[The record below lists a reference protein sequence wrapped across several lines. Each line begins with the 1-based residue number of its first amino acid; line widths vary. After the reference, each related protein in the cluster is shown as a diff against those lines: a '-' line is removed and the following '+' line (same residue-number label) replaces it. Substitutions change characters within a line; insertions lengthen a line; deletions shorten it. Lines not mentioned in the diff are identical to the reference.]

1 MIPEPISNGI
11 ALIVLKTVWD
21 GGGKA
26 LGMFGRTANE
36 PTQELVFQASQRYV
50 ENYTKRHGILKV
62 LGMRE
67 PVALES
73 VYAAVQFLYD
83 QAFQRFESVE
93 ALEEAYRIAASRS
106 FQGRDSFNQEGLKVA
121 NEKQYLM
128 VLGGPGAGKST
139 FLRRMG
145 LEALKG
151 TKGAYRS
158 SCIPV
163 FVDLKVFNKGEI
175 NVEKAIAEE
184 FRICGFPS
192 PEESTQKLLQQGK
205 LLVLLDGLDEVAV
218 ERMNEAIS
226 QIQSFVDAYK
236 QNRYIASCR
245 TAAYRHNFRLFSD
258 VAITDFDDR
267 QIKQFIDNWFRS
279 EPDIAQDCWE
289 KLNSDEHTAAKELT
303 QTPLLLTLVCLLYE
317 RSRKF
322 PTNRSTLY
330 ERALRV
336 LLEEWAAEKGIP
348 QDDLYKG
355 LDTGRKEMMLAEI
368 AHDSFQQNRLFSTRR
383 EIANQ
388 IEQLLKEILPEEKGV
403 DGLKVLRS
411 IEVQHGIL
419 VERAEGIYSFS
430 HLTLQEYLTAQH
442 IDDKR
447 QIEKLVTEHLT
458 NPRWKEVFILVAGLM
473 RGGADELLLQIEKQA
488 REYVKFPKLKALLR
502 WTDQVANTSEAN
514 FPPAVKRALN
524 VFLVLESD
532 FAPAL
537 EFIRIMGFTSKEL
550 NSNTVLK
557 DKVVKE
563 TESFA
568 THTGSTP
575 IRSSFDLSAEEVRE
589 LSNYFYINTLMVSCR
604 QAAVRIS
611 PIAWA
616 GIEMRMLLIEADDQ
630 SRALA
635 TTQQFFD
642 KSEVTTEAVNDR
654 ILKIITVPRS
664 LRLSPALFTLV
675 TVDKLT
681 NRDIDE
687 LVEHSKK
694 PREFSSEQTGIIV
707 YQTPPDTSV
716 RVRIAKARLV
726 DNLILVPIPLA
737 ELEKAV
743 LDSSNTCISVFV
755 EYINKYVQHTDF
767 FNDKNAISDTLT
779 FFGRMELLQRLKEEL
794 SRFQGVGLFGLRKSG
809 KTSVLYQ
816 LGFLLRKHP
825 VVTIDLQAYSGSY
838 YGSDLFNEIIKQLT
852 KLAGDRDSQLVPL
865 FENFV
870 PGVPASNLT
879 VEFIQRVSSLA
890 ESLQGLE
897 YQLPIFCFL
906 DEVERVLPTSEDTR
920 EKVEEFNAC
929 FGALRVLSQEQ
940 RKLSLLVADV
950 YPNCNRIN
958 HWEQKEV
965 PTNPVFSFFK
975 EVFLSPFSERE
986 TAEMLTDIGKLM
998 SVDFDQKTLQAIY
1011 RESGGH
1017 PFIARQ
1023 IAHFLNEALCQHGN
1037 TFIEWSAAQE
1047 ELENSS
1053 LYFDELI
1060 NYFDESIWK
1069 DLENRNFQ
1077 AATNILE
1084 ALANG
1089 SNLDEWVAELDLLE
1103 YLNTS
1108 FSKEQYRKALNWLV
1122 AVGLVSRERSSG
1134 KNKYQIRMLGFLRWL
1149 KL

>member
-368 AHDSFQQNRLFSTRR
+368 AHDSFQQDRLFSTRR
-383 EIANQ
+383 EIADQ
-388 IEQLLKEILPEEKGV
+388 IEQLLKEILPDEKGV

-419 VERAEGIYSFS
+419 VERADGIYSFL

-442 IDDKR
+442 IDDQR

-458 NPRWKEVFILVAGLM
+458 DRHWKEVFILVAGLM
-473 RGGADELLLQIEKQA
+473 RGGADELLLLMEKEAQT
-488 REYVKFPKLKALLR
+488 YLNTPKLKALVV
-502 WTDQVANTSEAN
+502 WADQATTGSAGNSK
-514 FPPAVKRALN
+514 PAAKRTTAIFLALALALNRDRALN
-524 VFLVLESD
+524 RDLALALNLARDRDLALALNRAFEKAKIFKSVDLVVLIARLEALKAQVPNNNQPVEICQAFRNKVLQTWHNAFNLNLELVDLSE
-532 FAPAL
+532 AEAEAL
-537 EFIRIMGFTSKEL
+537 E
-550 NSNTVLK
+550 
-557 DKVVKE
+557 
-563 TESFA
+563 
-568 THTGSTP
+568 
-575 IRSSFDLSAEEVRE
+575 
-589 LSNYFYINTLMVSCR
+589 NYFSANWLMVQCR
-604 QAAVRIS
+604 QAAVRVS
-611 PIAWA
+611 PTTWA
-616 GIEMRMLLIEADDQ
+616 GIEDRM
-630 SRALA
+630 
-635 TTQQFFD
+635 
-642 KSEVTTEAVNDR
+642 
-654 ILKIITVPRS
+654 
-664 LRLSPALFTLV
+664 V
-675 TVDKLT
+675 TV
-681 NRDIDE
+681 
-687 LVEHSKK
+687 
-694 PREFSSEQTGIIV
+694 
-707 YQTPPDTSV
+707 
-716 RVRIAKARLV
+716 
-726 DNLILVPIPLA
+726 
-737 ELEKAV
+737 
-743 LDSSNTCISVFV
+743 
-755 EYINKYVQHTDF
+755 
-767 FNDKNAISDTLT
+767 
-779 FFGRMELLQRLKEEL
+779 KE
-794 SRFQGVGLFGLRKSG
+794 
-809 KTSVLYQ
+809 
-816 LGFLLRKHP
+816 
-825 VVTIDLQAYSGSY
+825 
-838 YGSDLFNEIIKQLT
+838 
-852 KLAGDRDSQLVPL
+852 
-865 FENFV
+865 
-870 PGVPASNLT
+870 
-879 VEFIQRVSSLA
+879 
-890 ESLQGLE
+890 
-897 YQLPIFCFL
+897 
-906 DEVERVLPTSEDTR
+906 
-920 EKVEEFNAC
+920 
-929 FGALRVLSQEQ
+929 
-940 RKLSLLVADV
+940 
-950 YPNCNRIN
+950 
-958 HWEQKEV
+958 
-965 PTNPVFSFFK
+965 
-975 EVFLSPFSERE
+975 
-986 TAEMLTDIGKLM
+986 
-998 SVDFDQKTLQAIY
+998 
-1011 RESGGH
+1011 
-1017 PFIARQ
+1017 
-1023 IAHFLNEALCQHGN
+1023 
-1037 TFIEWSAAQE
+1037 
-1047 ELENSS
+1047 
-1053 LYFDELI
+1053 
-1060 NYFDESIWK
+1060 
-1069 DLENRNFQ
+1069 
-1077 AATNILE
+1077 
-1084 ALANG
+1084 
-1089 SNLDEWVAELDLLE
+1089 
-1103 YLNTS
+1103 
-1108 FSKEQYRKALNWLV
+1108 
-1122 AVGLVSRERSSG
+1122 
-1134 KNKYQIRMLGFLRWL
+1134 
-1149 KL
+1149 